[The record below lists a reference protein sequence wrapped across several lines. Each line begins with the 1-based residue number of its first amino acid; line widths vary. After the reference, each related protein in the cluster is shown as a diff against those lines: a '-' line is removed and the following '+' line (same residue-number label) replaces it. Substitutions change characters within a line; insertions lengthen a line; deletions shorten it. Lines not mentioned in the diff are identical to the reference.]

1 MEFTKKYPSGLTL
14 VAKQIDHAYTVVF
27 GVYIDVG
34 SVCEDANTNGFS
46 HFIEHMMFKGT
57 NKRNALQISEE
68 LEDIGANINA
78 FTSKENT
85 CFYTKSSHNELEKC
99 IDVLSDMYFNAQF
112 PEEELEKERGVVLE
126 EIKMCEDTPD
136 DLALDLISS
145 ALYFDQ
151 PMGQTILGLRDN
163 IKYCDRHS
171 IANFKKKHYIPS
183 ETVISVAG
191 KFDFDQ
197 LDKLVQKY
205 FEDNF
210 VGPTEPISMPV
221 EYTYCDKF
229 LHAFKDI
236 EQSHIQLAW
245 GGVGV
250 DSPKRYAVSVLANIL
265 GGGMSSRLVQVIRE
279 QHGLAYSV
287 YAYPSYYENCGNF
300 EIYVGFSP
308 ENNQKVCQLLQEVLS
323 QLVADGITEKE
334 LSRSKVQAIN
344 ALYMNAES
352 NMTLMR
358 LYGRCMLKSG
368 KLFNVDEEIEG
379 YSKLTVE
386 DINAVAREIFS
397 QKHASAYVGKQI
409 DDHDFVSK
417 IVIGK

>member
-1 MEFTKKYPSGLTL
+1 MEYTKKYPSGLTL

-27 GVYIDVG
+27 GVYVDVG
-34 SVCEDANTNGFS
+34 SVREDKSTNGFS
-46 HFIEHMMFKGT
+46 HFIEHLMFKGT

-85 CFYTKSSHNELEKC
+85 CFYTKSAHTELEKC
-99 IDVLSDMYFNAQF
+99 VDVLSDMYFNAQF
-112 PEEELEKERGVVLE
+112 PQEELDKERGVVLE

-136 DLALDLISS
+136 DLVQDLISS
-145 ALYFDQ
+145 ALYFEQ
-151 PMGQTILGLRDN
+151 AMGQTILGLRDN

-171 IANFKKKHYIPS
+171 ILNFKKKHYIPS
-183 ETVISVAG
+183 KTVISVAG
-191 KFDFDQ
+191 KFDFNQ
-197 LDKLVQKY
+197 LDKLVERY
-205 FEDNF
+205 FESNF
-210 VGPTEPISMPV
+210 EGAFEDISPV
-221 EYTYCDKF
+221 PSVAYCDKF

-236 EQSHIQLAW
+236 EQAHLQLSW
-245 GGVGV
+245 GGVSV
-250 DSPKRYAVSVLANIL
+250 DSPKRYALSLLANIL

-300 EIYVGFSP
+300 EIYVGCSP
-308 ENNQKVCQLLQEVLS
+308 ENNQLVCQLLQKVLTD
-323 QLVADGITEKE
+323 LVKNGVTEKE
-334 LSRSKVQAIN
+334 LSRAKVQAVN

-368 KLFNVDEEIEG
+368 KLFNVQEEIDG
-379 YSKLTVE
+379 YTSLTVQ
-386 DINAVAREIFS
+386 DINDVARQIFT

-409 DDHDFVSK
+409 DDYGAVAK
-417 IVIGK
+417 IAVEV

>member
-1 MEFTKKYPSGLTL
+1 MEYTKKYPSGLTL

-27 GVYIDVG
+27 GVYVDVG
-34 SVCEDANTNGFS
+34 SVREDKSTNGFS
-46 HFIEHMMFKGT
+46 HFIEHLMFKGT

-85 CFYTKSSHNELEKC
+85 CFYTKSAHTELEKC
-99 IDVLSDMYFNAQF
+99 VDVLSDMYFNAQF
-112 PEEELEKERGVVLE
+112 PQEELDKERGVVLE

-136 DLALDLISS
+136 DLVQDLISS
-145 ALYFDQ
+145 ALYFEQ
-151 PMGQTILGLRDN
+151 AMGQTILGLRDN

-171 IANFKKKHYIPS
+171 ILNFKKKHYIPS
-183 ETVISVAG
+183 KTVISVAG

-197 LDKLVQKY
+197 LDKLVERY
-205 FEDNF
+205 FESNF
-210 VGPTEPISMPV
+210 EGAFEDILPV
-221 EYTYCDKF
+221 PNVTYCNK
-229 LHAFKDI
+229 LMHAFKDI
-236 EQSHIQLAW
+236 EQAHLQLSW
-245 GGVGV
+245 GGVSV
-250 DSPKRYAVSVLANIL
+250 DSPKRYALSLLANIL

-300 EIYVGFSP
+300 EIYVGCSP
-308 ENNQKVCQLLQEVLS
+308 ENNQLVCQLLQKVLTD
-323 QLVADGITEKE
+323 LVKNGVTEKE
-334 LSRSKVQAIN
+334 LSRAKVQAVN

-368 KLFNVDEEIEG
+368 KLFNVQEEIDG
-379 YSKLTVE
+379 YTSLNVQ
-386 DINAVAREIFS
+386 DINDVARQIFT

-409 DDHDFVSK
+409 DDYGAVAK
-417 IVIGK
+417 IAVEV

>member
-1 MEFTKKYPSGLTL
+1 MEYTKKYPSGLTL

-27 GVYIDVG
+27 GVYVDVG
-34 SVCEDANTNGFS
+34 SVREDKSTNGFS
-46 HFIEHMMFKGT
+46 HFIEHLMFKGT

-85 CFYTKSSHNELEKC
+85 CFYTKSAHTELEKC
-99 IDVLSDMYFNAQF
+99 VDVLSDMYFNAQF
-112 PEEELEKERGVVLE
+112 PQEELDKERGVVLE

-136 DLALDLISS
+136 DLVQDLISS
-145 ALYFDQ
+145 ALYFEQ

-171 IANFKKKHYIPS
+171 ILNFKKKHYIPS
-183 ETVISVAG
+183 KTVISVAG
-191 KFDFDQ
+191 KFDFNQ
-197 LDKLVQKY
+197 LDKLVERY
-205 FEDNF
+205 FESNF
-210 VGPTEPISMPV
+210 EGAFEDISPV
-221 EYTYCDKF
+221 PSVAYCDKF

-236 EQSHIQLAW
+236 EQAHLQLSW
-245 GGVGV
+245 GGVSV
-250 DSPKRYAVSVLANIL
+250 DSPKRYALSLLANIL

-300 EIYVGFSP
+300 EIYVGCSP
-308 ENNQKVCQLLQEVLS
+308 ENNQLVCQLLQKVLTD
-323 QLVADGITEKE
+323 LVKNGVTEKE
-334 LSRSKVQAIN
+334 LSRAKVQAVN

-368 KLFNVDEEIEG
+368 KLFNVQEEIDG
-379 YSKLTVE
+379 YTSLTVP
-386 DINAVAREIFS
+386 DINDVARQIFT

-409 DDHDFVSK
+409 DDYGAVAK
-417 IVIGK
+417 IAVEV

>member
-27 GVYIDVG
+27 GVYVDVG
-34 SVCEDANTNGFS
+34 CVLEDEKTNGFS
-46 HFIEHMMFKGT
+46 HFIEHLMFKGT
-57 NKRNALQISEE
+57 NKRTALQISEE

-85 CFYTKSSHNELEKC
+85 CFYTKSAHNELEKC
-99 IDVLSDMYFNAQF
+99 VDVLSDMYFNAQF
-112 PEEELEKERGVVLE
+112 PEEELDKERGVVLE

-171 IANFKKKHYIPS
+171 ILNFKKKHYIPTK
-183 ETVISVAG
+183 TVIAVAG

-197 LDKLVQKY
+197 LDQLVQTY
-205 FEDNF
+205 FENNF
-210 VGPTEPISMPV
+210 VGQFDEPNCAP
-221 EYTYCDKF
+221 EATYTDKF

-236 EQSHIQLAW
+236 EQAHLQLAW
-245 GGVGV
+245 GGV
-250 DSPKRYAVSVLANIL
+250 SINSSKRYAISVLANIL

-308 ENNQKVCQLLQEVLS
+308 ENNGLVCKLL
-323 QLVADGITEKE
+323 ADVVGDIVKNGITEKE
-334 LSRSKVQAIN
+334 LSRAKAQAVN

-358 LYGRCMLKSG
+358 LYGRSMLKSG
-368 KLFNVDEEIEG
+368 TLYNVQEEIDG
-379 YSKLTVE
+379 YTSLTV
-386 DINAVAREIFS
+386 DDVNAVAREIFS

-409 DDHDFVSK
+409 DDYDEVSK
-417 IVIGK
+417 IVFNF